1 MTRGFFVVADGTR
14 IETAIYINGGAY
26 PSYEGVK
33 ILEALTSQSGDPY
46 QGALHYVAEN
56 QEEVKRCWNDG
67 RYLSWDTFLA
77 GVKKAGTSCIN
88 KGVDVDIDGKSFTV
102 SCVEDYTYVFRKRR
116 KSLDVYRNGKKLIS
130 VSADRFPL
138 MKDIFSQWETIIT
151 SIAIDK
157 DTFRLMPEAKAIC
170 ALEDLIEEGA
180 GFGEIMQAVSQN
192 PKFHMV
198 SYKCGNNTKLA
209 VYYLQRNDDD
219 YTWRSGFTVELTKNL
234 WDSHYTG
241 DAIFPHFA
249 IEAIRGTLSP
259 RSAKEFLA
267 RKLKAYLPKQ
277 DAFCELL
284 FADNAIRRS
293 IDRAET
299 VLGNRVMSEE
309 ELQQMGD
316 ALELNAGRI
325 KHALT
330 ELSDV
335 KSGFAL
341 ISGETIFKNFS
352 SRLYLPVRNQH
363 SGFGKCLEPIAE
375 RFYNENC
382 AQQATL

>member
-1 MTRGFFVVADGTR
+1 MTRGFFVVADGTK
-14 IETAIYINGGAY
+14 IETAIYINGSAY

-33 ILEALTSQSGDPY
+33 ILEALTSQSAPY

-56 QEEVKRCWNDG
+56 LEEVKRCWNDG
-67 RYLSWDTFLA
+67 SYLSWDTFLA
-77 GVKKAGTSCIN
+77 GMKDAGTSCIN

-102 SCVEDYTYVFRKRR
+102 SCVEDYTYVFRKRQ

-138 MKDIFSQWETIIT
+138 MKDVFGQWVAIIT

-157 DTFRLMPEAKAIC
+157 DTFLLMPENKAIR

-180 GFGEIMQAVSQN
+180 GFGEIMQTVSQN
-192 PKFHMV
+192 PKFHID
-198 SYKCGNNTKLA
+198 SYKWGDNTKLD

-219 YTWRSGFTVELTKNL
+219 YMWRKGFTVDLSKNS
-234 WDSHYTG
+234 WDSHYSC
-241 DAIFPHFA
+241 DAVFPHFTR
-249 IEAIRGTLSP
+249 EAIRGTFST

-284 FADNAIRRS
+284 SADNAIRRS

-299 VLGNRVMSEE
+299 VLGNRMMSDE

-330 ELSDV
+330 ELSNV

-352 SRLYLPVRNQH
+352 SHLYLPVRNQH
-363 SGFGKCLEPIAE
+363 SEFGKCLEPIAE